1 MGCVF
6 ADRHDIS
13 RWSYGFLHDP
23 LFPLSPKQNIS
34 RSWLAVDGCVEVAEL
49 LVFGWKLAEGLPI
62 LQNRSCTNSHYR
74 ACGKILELP
83 KCRRR
88 QQLVGCTSWRGK
100 PKFVLRREGV
110 SSLAAQQESAKPAVL
125 VGQLARCRVCCPAGG
140 GREARA
146 RLPSFREIFWA
157 RDTFRTCPTD
167 FDAQG

>member
-1 MGCVF
+1 MG
-6 ADRHDIS
+6 
-13 RWSYGFLHDP
+13 
-23 LFPLSPKQNIS
+23 
-34 RSWLAVDGCVEVAEL
+34 
-49 LVFGWKLAEGLPI
+49 AEGLPI

-100 PKFVLRREGV
+100 PKFVLRKGRRFIARRAAREREASSAGWTASALQGV
-110 SSLAAQQESAKPAVL
+110 
-125 VGQLARCRVCCPAGG
+125 PAGG

-146 RLPSFREIFWA
+146 RLPSFERYFWA